1 MNHDELVKLFQ
12 IEFKLCKVTP
22 DESAIVLS
30 SERSH
35 EGYAAA
41 ALQALLNIG
50 AKAFE
55 LKAVTPPGRKEG
67 SVGNTPV
74 AGNRIA
80 LEALKAADFVV
91 DLVFLLHSPEQAEIL
106 EAGTRIL
113 LVVEPPSV
121 LMRQLP
127 TEELRLSVKRG
138 AAKLRKARSLRVVS
152 EVGTD
157 LQMKIGEYP
166 VIEQY
171 GFADEPGRWDHFP
184 SAFFY
189 TWPNEGETNGRV
201 VLSKGDLIWPLNKYL
216 DTSVT
221 LTIENGYIRD
231 IEGGVDAEILRAA
244 FESFDDP
251 EAYAVAHIGWG
262 VDPRSKFDALRS
274 EPASVGN
281 DSRSFAGNVQFSTG
295 PNLEVGGT
303 RATLGHF
310 DMPML
315 GCTLLLDEQPVVLN
329 GQIIEGHANQPTI
342 NK

>member
-1 MNHDELVKLFQ
+1 MEHDKLVKIFQ
-12 IEFKLCKVTP
+12 AEFKLCKVTA

-30 SERSH
+30 CERSQ
-35 EGYAAA
+35 EGYATA
-41 ALQALLNIG
+41 ALQALLNLG

-55 LKAVTPPGRKEG
+55 LRTVTPLGRKEG
-67 SVGNTPV
+67 SVSNTPV

-80 LEALKAADFVV
+80 LDALKSADFVV
-91 DLVFLLHSPEQAEIL
+91 DLVFLLHSAEQAEIL

-113 LVVEPPSV
+113 LVIEPPSV

-138 AAKLRKARSLRVVS
+138 AAKLRKARILRVMS
-152 EVGTD
+152 EAGTD
-157 LQMKIGEYP
+157 LQMKIGDYP

-171 GFADEPGRWDHFP
+171 GFTDEPGRWDHFP

-201 VLSKGDLIWPLNKYL
+201 VLNKGDLVWPLNKYL
-216 DTSVT
+216 DTTVT
-221 LTIENGYIRD
+221 LTIEKGYIRD
-231 IEGGVDAEILRAA
+231 IEGDADAAILRSA
-244 FESFDDP
+244 FESFNDP
-251 EAYAVAHIGWG
+251 EAYAIAHMGWG

-274 EPASVGN
+274 EPTSVGN

-315 GCTLLLDEQPVVLN
+315 GCTLLLDDQPVVLN
-329 GQIIEGHANQPTI
+329 GQIVEN
-342 NK
+342 

>member
-1 MNHDELVKLFQ
+1 MEADKLVKLFQ
-12 IEFKLCKVTP
+12 AEFELCKVAPTQN
-22 DESAIVLS
+22 AIVLS
-30 SERSH
+30 SDKSR

-55 LKAVTPPGRKEG
+55 LRTVTPPGRKEG

-74 AGNRIA
+74 AGNRVA

-91 DLVFLLHSPEQAEIL
+91 DLVFLLHSPEQAEVL
-106 EAGTRIL
+106 AAGTRIL
-113 LVVEPPSV
+113 LVIEPPSV

-138 AAKLRKARSLRVVS
+138 AAKLRNARQLRVTS
-152 EVGTD
+152 EAGTD
-157 LQMKIGEYP
+157 LYMKIGDYP

-171 GFADEPGRWDHFP
+171 GFTDEPGRWDHFP

-189 TWPNEGETNGRV
+189 TWPNEGDTHGRV
-201 VLSKGDLIWPLNKYL
+201 VLNKGDLVWPLNKYL
-216 DTSVT
+216 DTPVT
-221 LTIENGYIRD
+221 LTVEGGYIRK
-231 IEGGVDAEILRAA
+231 IEGGLDAEMLRDA
-244 FESFDDP
+244 FESFNDP
-251 EAYAVAHIGWG
+251 EAYAVAHMGWG
-262 VDPRSKFDALRS
+262 VDPRSKFDALLS
-274 EPASVGN
+274 EPSSVGN
-281 DSRSFAGNVQFSTG
+281 DARSFAGNVQFSTG

-315 GCTLLLDEQPVVLN
+315 ECTLLLDDQPVVIN
-329 GQIIEGHANQPTI
+329 GQVVEN
-342 NK
+342 